1 MPLHY
6 ERDDERQRLMVTS
19 VGDVTIE
26 ETLAVMDRQ
35 AREGTWSYAVLYDAR
50 ASERIPTAADLQR
63 LVLHVGSLTM
73 KYGPRGRVAF
83 VVVHRS
89 HRKMAHHYER
99 MAALTAADVRV
110 FATIEEAQSW
120 LDAGS

>member
-1 MPLHY
+1 MPVHY
-6 ERDDERQRLMVTS
+6 ERDDARQRLMVTS
-19 VGDVTIE
+19 IGDVTIE

-35 AREGTWSYAVLYDAR
+35 AREGTWSYSVLYDAR

-73 KYGPRGRVAF
+73 QYGPRGRVAF
-83 VVVHRS
+83 VVINRS
-89 HRKMAHHYER
+89 HQKMAHHYER

-110 FATIEEAQSW
+110 FATIEEAQAW
-120 LDAGS
+120 LDAAV

>member
-6 ERDDERQRLMVTS
+6 ERDDERQRIAVTS
-19 VGDVTIE
+19 IGDVSLD
-26 ETLAVMDRQ
+26 ETLALIDRQ
-35 AREGTWSYAVLYDAR
+35 AREGAWSYSLLYDAR
-50 ASERIPTAADLQR
+50 ASERIPTPADLQR
-63 LVLHVGSLTM
+63 LVLHVGNLTM

-89 HRKMAHHYER
+89 HQKMAHHYER

-110 FATIEEAQSW
+110 FATIEEAELW
-120 LDAGS
+120 LDAAV